1 MRDGRPARADEDER
15 RLGGRVVE
23 DGTVGGLVHGG
34 HPRAVVLAREAGDVH
49 LERHGAHGGLEV
61 EERVGRDVEPFGDV
75 VRVGLVRVRVRVM
88 VR

>member
-1 MRDGRPARADEDER
+1 M
-15 RLGGRVVE
+15 VE
-23 DGTVGGLVHGG
+23 DGAVGGLVHGG
-34 HPRAVVLAREAGDVH
+34 HPRAVVLAREARDVH

-61 EERVGRDVEPFGDV
+61 EERVGRDVEPLRDV